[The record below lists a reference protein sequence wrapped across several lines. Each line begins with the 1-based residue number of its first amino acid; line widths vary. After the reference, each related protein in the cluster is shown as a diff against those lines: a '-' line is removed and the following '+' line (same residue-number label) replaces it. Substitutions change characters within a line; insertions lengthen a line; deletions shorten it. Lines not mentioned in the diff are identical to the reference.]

1 MQIFVKFIDSNV
13 TLDVNS
19 SDKIST
25 IQLRMYYKL
34 RILDESG
41 VLPDDQRFIY
51 SGKQLELNRTFA
63 DYNIQRESMLHLV
76 LRLRGGFLKYD

>member
-1 MQIFVKFIDSNV
+1 MLIFVRVLTGKTV
-13 TLDVNS
+13 TLYVNP
-19 SDKIST
+19 SDKISS
-25 IQLRMYYKL
+25 IQL

-51 SGKQLELNRTFA
+51 SGKQLELIRTFA